1 MNGLEFVRE
10 ALSPLPGLEQLA
22 ERVAVATHCLYPSN
36 AGVAV
41 FVSGGPNAAIVSDE
55 GGAIDEL
62 STHNRMVPEPDK
74 FLRRF
79 CRPLGLKVENGKI
92 YSPTVP
98 AEKLHSAVVLV
109 ANASA
114 AAAHY
119 GFEHIKLH
127 HRRDLRKELR
137 SILERSFEKAKIEAE
152 RELAGNSSRPY
163 RFDHVI
169 RINANRLLVID
180 AVLAEPNSIN
190 AHAIAHIDLGQ
201 LEDENIV
208 QRMVYDDQEE
218 WRSADLNLLQMAST
232 LVPLSGLE
240 AALHPFVPHGT

>member
-1 MNGLEFVRE
+1 MNELEFVRE
-10 ALSPLPGLEQLA
+10 ALSSFLGVEQSA

-36 AGVAV
+36 AGVTV

-62 STHNRMVPEPDK
+62 STHNRMVLGPDK

-79 CRPLGLKVENGKI
+79 CRSSGLKAEQGKI
-92 YSPTVP
+92 YSPAVP

-119 GFEHIKLH
+119 GVGHIKLH

-137 SILERSFEKAKIEAE
+137 GILERSFERDRVETD
-152 RELAGNSSRPY
+152 RELVGNSSRPY

-180 AVLAEPNSIN
+180 AVLAEANSIN

-201 LEDENIV
+201 VEDENIV
-208 QRMVYDDQEE
+208 QRMVYDDQDE

-240 AALHPFVPHGT
+240 PALHPFVRHGT